1 MTPQSNNMSMP
12 LNSDHIVTRY
22 QWIVLAVCLVCLFT
36 SLGASRFWDQDEGFF
51 ASTAA
56 SMYAQSDWI
65 VPSFNGEVFG
75 HKPPW
80 MYWMM
85 MTGYS
90 LFGVGEFGARFFSAV
105 FGMATALLVFRMGTR
120 MFNPRVGLIAGIAL
134 PTCLMF
140 SVVSRAATPDI
151 FLVFFSTL
159 ALYLFSKD
167 GFLDT
172 SGTSKKPLTA
182 DRLCPPKWPTWL
194 GMYALMGFAALVKGP
209 IGFLFPMAV
218 IGLFLLLLTPRPQ
231 MSTGTTWAS
240 KTVQLARRFGPI
252 NFFKTVWT
260 MRPLTAV
267 AVITLIAGPWYVAV
281 GLRTDGAF
289 LNEFFGVH
297 HWQRFTTP
305 MDNHSGPIF
314 YYPLAILIGM
324 FPWSIFAGPTLL
336 EWYQQLRNR
345 NENFTTLVFLSCWIG
360 VYVGL
365 FSLASTKLP
374 NYILPA
380 YPALALIIAVF
391 VDSAV
396 ARNEVSYRKGAALSF
411 GSLVLCGGLLIA
423 TLPLVAWVPFNGQT
437 IMEMT
442 HLVESTEGLFGR
454 LAWIGLPLLL
464 GGLGALWFT
473 RTGHLR
479 PAFYSMSTAAV
490 LFMLVFW
497 NDSVPYADQFQ
508 TPQKM
513 ARHFQTI
520 TQDHP
525 DARLGQFGLFRPSMV
540 YYGGGR
546 LFGIAS
552 EDHLLKFLNSSEH
565 ESFAITTNEIY
576 EKNPDLHRQ
585 LEVVAREPN
594 FPKQGELLLLK
605 ERVQTAGQDIQRR

>member
-1 MTPQSNNMSMP
+1 MPQ
-12 LNSDHIVTRY
+12 NSDHTVTRY
-22 QWIVLAVCLVCLFT
+22 QWIVIAVCLACLFT

-51 ASTAA
+51 AGTAA

-65 VPSFNGEVFG
+65 VPSFNGEMFG

-90 LFGVGEFGARFFSAV
+90 LFGVGEFGARFFSAI

-120 MFNPRVGLIAGIAL
+120 MFNPRVGLIAGLTL

-140 SVVSRAATPDI
+140 SVVSRAATPDV

-167 GFLDT
+167 GFLVDADDPA
-172 SGTSKKPLTA
+172 KPRSA
-182 DRLCPPKWPTWL
+182 NRLCPPKWQTWL
-194 GMYALMGFAALVKGP
+194 AMYALMGLAALVKGP

-218 IGLFLLLLTPRPQ
+218 IGLFLLILTPS
-231 MSTGTTWAS
+231 STTPAAANGVSNVLAF
-240 KTVQLARRFGPI
+240 ARRFSPF
-252 NFFKTVWT
+252 NFCKALWK
-260 MRPLTAV
+260 MRPLTAI
-267 AVITLIAGPWYVAV
+267 AAIGIIAGPWYVAV

-289 LNEFFGVH
+289 LTEFFGVH

-324 FPWSIFAGPTLL
+324 FPWSIFAGPTVL
-336 EWYQQLRNR
+336 EWFKQIRSRNK
-345 NENFTTLVFLSCWIG
+345 NFTTLVFLSCWIG

-380 YPALALIIAVF
+380 YPALALMIAIF
-391 VDSAV
+391 VDSALT
-396 ARNEVSYRKGAALSF
+396 RKDSSAYKAATWSF
-411 GSLVLCGGLLIA
+411 GSLVLFGGLLVA

-437 IMEMT
+437 IMEMAN
-442 HLVESTEGLFGR
+442 LVESTEGLFGR

-479 PAFYSMSTAAV
+479 QAFYSMSSAAV
-490 LFMLVFW
+490 LFILVFW

-508 TPQKM
+508 TPQQI
-513 ARHFQTI
+513 ATRFQTLA
-520 TQDHP
+520 QDHP

-546 LFGIAS
+546 LYGIAN
-552 EDHLLKFLNSSEH
+552 EDRLLKFLRSSEH
-565 ESFAITTNEIY
+565 ESFAITTDEIY
-576 EKNPDLHRQ
+576 KKNLHLHQQ

-605 ERVQTAGQDIQRR
+605 ERVQTAAKATDLR

>member
-1 MTPQSNNMSMP
+1 MSLKP
-12 LNSDHIVTRY
+12 DPTITRY
-22 QWIVLAVCLVCLFT
+22 QWILLVVCLVCLFT

-56 SMYAQSDWI
+56 SMYSQSDWI
-65 VPSFNGEVFG
+65 VPSFNGEMFG

-85 MTGYS
+85 MTGYRI
-90 LFGVGEFGARFFSAV
+90 FGVGEFGARFFSAV

-120 MFNPRVGLIAGIAL
+120 MFNPRVGLIAGLAL

-151 FLVFFSTL
+151 FLVFFSTW

-167 GFLDT
+167 GFLSDLIT
-172 SGTSKKPLTA
+172 QESSPRA
-182 DRLCPPKWPTWL
+182 NRLCPTKWQSWL
-194 GMYALMGFAALVKGP
+194 GMYSLMGFAALVKGP

-218 IGLFLLLLTPRPQ
+218 IGLFLLILSPMGSTTPA
-231 MSTGTTWAS
+231 TGHWS
-240 KTVQLARRFGPI
+240 KKTLGFARRFGPI
-252 NFFKTVWT
+252 HFLKTIWK
-260 MRPLTAV
+260 MRPMTAIG
-267 AVITLIAGPWYVAV
+267 VIALIAGPWYLAV

-289 LNEFFGVH
+289 LTEFFGVH

-324 FPWSIFAGPTLL
+324 FPWSIFAGPSVW
-336 EWYQQLRNR
+336 EWFKQLRNR
-345 NENFTTLVFLSCWIG
+345 NKHFPSMVFLSCWVG
-360 VYVGL
+360 VYVGI

-391 VDSAV
+391 IDT
-396 ARNEVSYRKGAALSF
+396 ALSRQGASYYKAATLSF
-411 GSLVLCGGLLIA
+411 SCLVLTGGLLIA

-442 HLVESTEGLFGR
+442 NLDQSTEGLFGR

-464 GGLGALWFT
+464 GGLGAVWLT
-473 RTGHLR
+473 RIGHLKQ
-479 PAFYSMSTAAV
+479 AFYSMSGAAV

-508 TPQKM
+508 TPQTIAK
-513 ARHFQTI
+513 HFQTI
-520 TQDHP
+520 TQNHP

-546 LFGIAS
+546 LHGLAS
-552 EDHLLKFLNSSEH
+552 EDRLLKFLGSSEH
-565 ESFAITTNEIY
+565 ESFAITTHEIY
-576 EKNPDLHRQ
+576 QQNLHLHPH

-594 FPKQGELLLLK
+594 FPKQGEVLLLK
-605 ERVQTAGQDIQRR
+605 ERTQTAARDVDLR